1 MNARTVCAPDCP
13 GRSPECHSHCPTYLA
28 AWEENQRR
36 YAEKQKEFAMS
47 DVKSVG
53 IKWRM
58 DRMRK
63 KQKQI

>member
-1 MNARTVCAPDCP
+1 MNNKMVCPPDCP
-13 GRSPECHSHCPTYLA
+13 GRTPVCHSTCPTYLA

-63 KQKQI
+63 KQRQI